1 MKFLETAAAEL
12 NVMLDEV
19 MESNGIVR
27 IDEDLVKKFYYIY
40 VWYKIRVL
48 LVTLFYWFIGA
59 LLIVYLVS
67 SEVIELPEWCRV
79 IFSLGI
85 IRFSPI
91 IKAQVKEELMDRFS
105 GDVFDI
111 FKNNQDQWYRKG
123 SLLLQK
129 SKVFRIRTLRSRK
142 RKRRNRQNLRL
153 S

>member
-91 IKAQVKEELMDRFS
+91 IKAQVKEELMDKFS

-123 SLLLQK
+123 
-129 SKVFRIRTLRSRK
+129 
-142 RKRRNRQNLRL
+142 
-153 S
+153 

>member
-123 SLLLQK
+123 
-129 SKVFRIRTLRSRK
+129 
-142 RKRRNRQNLRL
+142 
-153 S
+153 

>member
-12 NVMLDEV
+12 NIMLDEV

-67 SEVIELPEWCRV
+67 SEVLELPEWCRV

-85 IRFSPI
+85 IRLSPI
-91 IKAQVKEELMDRFS
+91 IKAQVKEELMDKFS

-123 SLLLQK
+123 
-129 SKVFRIRTLRSRK
+129 
-142 RKRRNRQNLRL
+142 
-153 S
+153 